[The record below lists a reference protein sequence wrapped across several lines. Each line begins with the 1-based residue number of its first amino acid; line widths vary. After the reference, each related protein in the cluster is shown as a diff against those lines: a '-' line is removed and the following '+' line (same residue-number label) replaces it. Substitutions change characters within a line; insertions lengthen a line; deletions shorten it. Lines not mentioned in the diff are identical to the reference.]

1 MTPDIPQPTKV
12 YAPAD
17 ETEQALLLGLWL
29 KYRRRWVGDHEV
41 WEWELDP
48 AWCDTEVMGL

>member
-1 MTPDIPQPTKV
+1 VTPDIPQPTKV

-48 AWCDTEVMGL
+48 AWCDTEVSDL